1 MDSIESKW
9 IVEVLIDLGEIRH
22 HDGTR
27 EHSSAH
33 VRITII
39 VYPETR
45 LVQKNDDHLAC
56 MEYSVLDEH

>member
-33 VRITII
+33 VGITII
-39 VYPETR
+39 VYPEIR

-56 MEYSVLDEH
+56 MEYSVLVEH